1 MNERR
6 SYSSEELA
14 ERLPYSINANPK
26 PTFPELLVPPDN
38 QAVIRFSEEHKKI
51 LKKHGY
57 QIFSLQGASL
67 SDLRQVDFIKTI
79 QPPFSSDYEN
89 RPLPATEVAFNL
101 KTGFQNISQFASLPL
116 ITQPNSSFF
125 IPDTKL
131 KSGKRKI
138 LSLHTIVGSSS
149 MYSEL
154 AFHHYQKTGLP
165 LWTNQDACRTGYLIT
180 TTRPKEPKVNEYY
193 CVGGKPSRDVRL
205 SIYVFD
211 QPVKHIDLLHR
222 LLLVVPV
229 KFVTSNIT

>member
-6 SYSSEELA
+6 SSYSSEELA

-38 QAVIRFSEEHKKI
+38 QAVVRFSEEHKKI

-79 QPPFSSDYEN
+79 KPPFSSDYEN
-89 RPLPATEVAFNL
+89 RHLPPTEVAFNL
-101 KTGFQNISQFASLPL
+101 KTGFQDIGQFASLPL

-125 IPDTKL
+125 IPDKKL
-131 KSGKRKI
+131 KLGKREIPGLKI
-138 LSLHTIVGSSS
+138 IVANLS

-154 AFHHYQKTGLP
+154 AFHYYQHTGLP
-165 LWTNQDACRTGYLIT
+165 LWTNENTCRTGYLIT
-180 TTRPKEPKVNEYY
+180 VTRPEKPKFNEYY
-193 CVGGKPSRDVRL
+193 CIGGQPSRDIRL
-205 SIYVFD
+205 SIYGFD
-211 QPVKHIDLLHR
+211 KPVKHIDMLHR

-229 KFVTSNIT
+229 KFFAL